1 MSLADKLAAIEAGG
15 KGNIPKDWQAVM
27 ARSLDELRASGIME
41 GVIKVGDK
49 LPPFTLDN
57 DDGSTVSSEALLA
70 NGPLVVTIFR
80 GHW

>member
-15 KGNIPKDWQAVM
+15 REKIPKDWQAVM
-27 ARSLDELRASGIME
+27 ARSLDGIRASDIMA

-49 LPPFTLDN
+49 LPAFTLPD
-57 DDGSTVSSEALLA
+57 DDGTPVNSDALLA

>member
-15 KGNIPKDWQAVM
+15 REKIPKDRQAVM
-27 ARSLDELRASGIME
+27 ARSLDELRATDIMA

-49 LPPFTLDN
+49 LPAFTLPN
-57 DDGSTVSSEALLA
+57 DDGSEVNSDALLA

>member
-1 MSLADKLAAIEAGG
+1 MSLAEKLAAISASGAEQ
-15 KGNIPKDWQAVM
+15 IPKDWQAVM
-27 ARSLDELRASGIME
+27 ATSLDELRASGILQ

-49 LPPFTLDN
+49 LPAFTLPD
-57 DDGSTVSSEALLA
+57 DDGTPVNSDALLA

>member
-15 KGNIPKDWQAVM
+15 REKIPKDWQAVM
-27 ARSLDELRASGIME
+27 ARSLDEIRASDIMA

-49 LPPFTLDN
+49 LPAFTLPD
-57 DDGSTVSSEALLA
+57 DDGTPVNSDALLA

>member
-1 MSLADKLAAIEAGG
+1 
-15 KGNIPKDWQAVM
+15 M
-27 ARSLDELRASGIME
+27 ACSLDELRATDIMA

-49 LPPFTLDN
+49 LPAFTLPN
-57 DDGSTVSSEALLA
+57 DDGSEVNSDALLA